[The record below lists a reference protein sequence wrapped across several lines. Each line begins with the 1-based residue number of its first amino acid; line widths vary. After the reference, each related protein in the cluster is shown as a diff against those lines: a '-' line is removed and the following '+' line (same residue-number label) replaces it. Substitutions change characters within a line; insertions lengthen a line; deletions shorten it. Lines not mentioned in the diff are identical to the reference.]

1 MKYIKFKQIALFLA
15 MVLSAYAC
23 QESEEPIA
31 ISPESPKI
39 SEYLETLDYDPD
51 ALLNV
56 QETDGAP
63 SKREILEETVDVSK
77 GSGVELTC
85 ATKVYNLKNNF
96 EDVAILRPTNG
107 IVWPGAL
114 VYGDASL
121 LKGIPTP
128 VALKRSEVTLRL
140 DLPGIG
146 DNGIIKVENPVNSN
160 VQSSIDNALDWWNNN
175 AYQDGYV
182 NASNSSQQ
190 VSTSYS
196 SKQLSLDVGLNV
208 EWAQGDVSAQ
218 FNYTSSSE
226 EKVAMMVFKQVFYT
240 ISADTPLNPGD
251 VFAGDVS
258 LEKIKEKFNS
268 SRPPAYVHSVSFGRI
283 IMFRMQTTASATDTQ
298 IAGAF
303 NYASGFVSASGETET
318 KYKEIL
324 EKSSITT
331 ITIGGNAEVASEAAT
346 AKNFGDLNAIITG
359 ENAVYSKNNPGVPI
373 AYTVRYLK
381 DNTFAKMGF
390 TTDYEVQE
398 CNTVPLPAAKINVKN
413 NTGPGAEIGWDM
425 RFVITYKNL
434 NGETKSIGSG
444 LIIKGNAID
453 KEVPAGS
460 HDINLRVEYVDGLE
474 WKKLGE
480 GSWNAPTNAC
490 YEGYGSWY
498 LLGKKTPDFRVCK

>member
-1 MKYIKFKQIALFLA
+1 MKYIKFKQIALLLA
-15 MVLSAYAC
+15 LVLSSYAC
-23 QESEEPIA
+23 QESEEPLA
-31 ISPESPKI
+31 RSAESPQI
-39 SEYLETLDYDPD
+39 SEYLKNLSYESD

-56 QETDGAP
+56 QETGGAP
-63 SKREILEETVDVSK
+63 SKREVVDENVNVSK
-77 GSGVELTC
+77 ANGVEVTC
-85 ATKVYNLKNNF
+85 ATKFYNLKNNF

-128 VALKRSEVTLRL
+128 VALKRSEVTMRL

-160 VQSSIDNALDWWNNN
+160 VQSSIDNALEWWNNN

-182 NASNSSQQ
+182 NASNSSHQI
-190 VSTSYS
+190 STSYS

-218 FNYTSSSE
+218 FNYTSSTK

-240 ISADTPLNPGD
+240 ISADTPLNPAD
-251 VFAGDVS
+251 VFADDVS
-258 LEKIKEKFNS
+258 LAKIKETFNS
-268 SRPPAYVHSVSFGRI
+268 SSPPAYVHSVSFGRI
-283 IMFRMQTTASATDTQ
+283 IMFRMQTTATATDTE

-303 NYASGFVSASGETET
+303 NYASGFVSASGQTES

-381 DNTFAKMGF
+381 DNTFARMGY

-413 NTGPGAEIGWDM
+413 NTGPGIEIGWDM
-425 RFVITYKNL
+425 RFKITYKNL
-434 NGETKSIGSG
+434 NGETKSIDSG

-460 HDINLRVEYVDGLE
+460 HNISLRVEYVDGLV
-474 WKKLGE
+474 WKKMGE
-480 GSWNAPTNAC
+480 ASWDSPTNAC

-498 LLGKKTPDFRVCK
+498 LTGQKTPNFRACK